1 MLLNQSFPGSIL
13 RDLSARYRLHATD
26 NAIAGLSLLIAITIL
41 ASGCTATADNAIAA
55 TLGENFQLRVGQSA
69 LIESV
74 NMEIGFLGVS
84 SDSRCGKGEAC
95 IVEGDAIV
103 RIWLRLDGGDKQERE
118 LHTGSKMPNAVDYAN
133 FSIGLVV
140 LHPAAIAGRA
150 IAPADYIA
158 TIRVAR
164 GTSGGKVI
172 Y

>member
-1 MLLNQSFPGSIL
+1 MLVKQTFPGSIL
-13 RDLSARYRLHATD
+13 RRLSSRYGSHAPGNT
-26 NAIAGLSLLIAITIL
+26 IAGLPLLAVCMSLAN
-41 ASGCTATADNAIAA
+41 GCTASADNAIA
-55 TLGENFQLRVGQSA
+55 
-69 LIESV
+69 
-74 NMEIGFLGVS
+74 
-84 SDSRCGKGEAC
+84 
-95 IVEGDAIV
+95 VEGDAIV